1 MTRIIR
7 VKKTAM
13 RILNP
18 DLDYENC
25 LLANHIP
32 LIDEYWPA
40 VPNHYQTI
48 LLNAA
53 HTLHKNIELNPNC
66 KTRMSWAVP
75 TNPSLSDR
83 NVKNEFLCQLLEI
96 QYSFL
101 PQIFIAPML
110 HFWSHLQY
118 NTSVNFHEYVFSLQG
133 IKLCYMVEQIK
144 PFLS

>member
-53 HTLHKNIELNPNC
+53 HTLHKNIVLGC
-66 KTRMSWAVP
+66 H
-75 TNPSLSDR
+75 
-83 NVKNEFLCQLLEI
+83 Q
-96 QYSFL
+96 QYK
-101 PQIFIAPML
+101 QIPLRWTEM
-110 HFWSHLQY
+110 
-118 NTSVNFHEYVFSLQG
+118 
-133 IKLCYMVEQIK
+133 KC
-144 PFLS
+144 